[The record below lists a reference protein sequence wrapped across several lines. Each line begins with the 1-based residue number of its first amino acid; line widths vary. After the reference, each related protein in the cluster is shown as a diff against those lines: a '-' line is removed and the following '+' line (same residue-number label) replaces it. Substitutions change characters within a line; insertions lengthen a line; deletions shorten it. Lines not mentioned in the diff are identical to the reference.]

1 MITAQI
7 NAGQAKNIKSST
19 VHRNTMMEQASETAS
34 VGKKLWKE
42 REPEGERDG
51 TVFKTL
57 AAMAAASLV
66 LNLPL
71 NL

>member
-1 MITAQI
+1 M
-7 NAGQAKNIKSST
+7 GQAKNIKSST
-19 VHRNTMMEQASETAS
+19 VHRNTMMEQASASETAS
-34 VGKKLWKE
+34 VGKKLCKE